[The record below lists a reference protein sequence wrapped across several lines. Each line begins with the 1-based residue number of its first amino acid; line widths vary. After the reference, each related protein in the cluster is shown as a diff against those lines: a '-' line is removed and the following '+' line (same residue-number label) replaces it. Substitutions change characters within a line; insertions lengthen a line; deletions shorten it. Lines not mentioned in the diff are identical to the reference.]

1 LVFDTLQVDNSVAT
15 VVISLPNGK
24 ALYDAT
30 AYRLISMPG
39 YYDVVLGLIPLTML
53 GVSGGLWAAG
63 MALSL
68 AVPLAGVL
76 VIALIGHAMFVR
88 TPGQATGTAPAP
100 DPAEFNSA
108 D

>member
-1 LVFDTLQVDNSVAT
+1 MT
-15 VVISLPNGK
+15 
-24 ALYDAT
+24 
-30 AYRLISMPG
+30 G

-63 MALSL
+63 IALSV
-68 AVPLAGVL
+68 AVPLAGVV

-88 TPGQATGTAPAP
+88 TPGQATGPPPTP
-100 DPAEFNSA
+100 DTAEFNSA